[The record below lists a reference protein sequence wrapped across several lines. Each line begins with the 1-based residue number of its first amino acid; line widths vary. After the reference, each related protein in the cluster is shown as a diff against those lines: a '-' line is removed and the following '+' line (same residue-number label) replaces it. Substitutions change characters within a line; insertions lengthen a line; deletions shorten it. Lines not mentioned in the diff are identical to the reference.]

1 MNVIFLDTEVS
12 PDSKCDV
19 CKRPAAAEIDLAG
32 NKKISL
38 CRECGEI
45 LGDMLTEELGADY

>member
-19 CKRPAAAEIDLAG
+19 CKRPADAEVDLAG

-38 CRECGEI
+38 CQECGELLRI
-45 LGDMLTEELGADY
+45 MLTDELGTQ